1 GVVGGLEA
9 SMRALEILD
18 WRAFLISGALLLGCA
33 APEGQPDHVTAVESS
48 INSDNGLPEINGLS
62 GNGLSG
68 NGLSG
73 NGLSGNGLSGN
84 GLSGNGLIMNALNAS
99 GLTASTF
106 LMNSASGRSTVS
118 YLVRCALPANRSIT
132 KQDLLGASYTFTG
145 QIGVAPEW
153 ESGTCGMDCQQQV
166 SACMLAHVNT
176 SGQHITLWLDGDSS
190 AIGWGRSTD
199 YPYQEGSFFGNI
211 FVSPPTAY
219 YCNGK

>member
-84 GLSGNGLIMNALNAS
+84 GLVMDALNAN
-99 GLTASTF
+99 GLPSSTY
-106 LMNSASGRSTVS
+106 LMNSVSGRSTVS
-118 YLVRCALPANRSIT
+118 YLFRCALPGNRSIT
-132 KQDLLGASYTFTG
+132 KRDLLGASYTFNG

-153 ESGTCGMDCQQQV
+153 ETGTCDFNCQQQV
-166 SACMLAHVNT
+166 TACMLAHVNT
-176 SGQHITLWLDGDSS
+176 SGQHIM
-190 AIGWGRSTD
+190 
-199 YPYQEGSFFGNI
+199 
-211 FVSPPTAY
+211 
-219 YCNGK
+219 